1 MVEKE
6 RESVWEEK
14 KGKSK
19 SKKAKKDWT
28 RQTARSGAGEGEKR
42 ARGMDG
48 SREKL
53 ELS

>member
-1 MVEKE
+1 MVKKEKS
-6 RESVWEEK
+6 ESAWEK

-19 SKKAKKDWT
+19 NKKAKKDWT
-28 RQTARSGAGEGEKR
+28 RQRSGAGEKR